1 MPARGSTERI
11 PTELCVEVSVDVD
24 KSGGNNPTS
33 RVYLSLASPDVVAYL
48 ANPVTKDPTGN
59 SRWRDSIT
67 SPIAPARMT
76 SPMPTGG
83 K

>member
-1 MPARGSTERI
+1 MPTRGSTERI

-48 ANPVTKDPTGN
+48 ANPVTGN
-59 SRWRDSIT
+59 SHVS
-67 SPIAPARMT
+67 SHARG
-76 SPMPTGG
+76 TGAVNQ
-83 K
+83 